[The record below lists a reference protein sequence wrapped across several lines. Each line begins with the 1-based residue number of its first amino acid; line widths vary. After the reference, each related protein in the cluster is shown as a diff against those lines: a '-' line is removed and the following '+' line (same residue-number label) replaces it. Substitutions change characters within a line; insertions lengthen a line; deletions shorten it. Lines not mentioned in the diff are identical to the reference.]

1 MRHNK
6 RINERVSNSTRRS
19 GNTRRSGSG
28 RSSQA
33 QCSWWESS
41 LTSYRTNYI
50 EGLQSRFSEHGFR
63 YLIKDGVYFRDVGFR
78 SRRLTRQCHYDA
90 LHRKL
95 SGADW
100 CPVGFGVRADLL
112 RASVPS
118 ALASAGTVSND
129 SFTPENLRLSTVADE
144 VAIDGVGLG
153 AVYSIATEP
162 QRAVIMAG
170 HAAKN
175 AVWLNNTTGNWAT
188 SSYYGSLPVPV
199 SNRNFRASLSSR
211 ARHDAMAPAAFA
223 ARWCAGHKRHKAE
236 ASVPPPVRSRR

>member
-1 MRHNK
+1 MVG
-6 RINERVSNSTRRS
+6 IVVD
-19 GNTRRSGSG
+19 
-28 RSSQA
+28 Q
-33 QCSWWESS
+33 
-41 LTSYRTNYI
+41 LRTDYI

-63 YLIKDGVYFRDVGFR
+63 YLIKDGVYFRDVGFKV
-78 SRRLTRQCHYDA
+78 SPLDA
-90 LHRKL
+90 ASATTMLYTRKL

-100 CPVGFGVRADLL
+100 CPVGFGVRANLL

-162 QRAVIMAG
+162 QQAVIMAG

-188 SSYYGSLPVPV
+188 SSYYGK
-199 SNRNFRASLSSR
+199 SSGSGFK
-211 ARHDAMAPAAFA
+211 P
-223 ARWCAGHKRHKAE
+223 
-236 ASVPPPVRSRR
+236 